1 MSNDFEDYYDCN
13 ENCDCEQDKDN
24 FIECGTRKI
33 RLSCTPHCCCD
44 STGVAGATGATG
56 ADGPTGPTGATGAEV
71 PEKHPHKKTSISC
84 NISCHLKNDNTRV
97 TF

>member
-56 ADGPTGPTGATGAEV
+56 ADGPTGPTGSTGATGPTPPCIYAK
-71 PEKHPHKKTSISC
+71 PNKPLC
-84 NISCHLKNDNTRV
+84 L
-97 TF
+97 